1 MLRLALASL
10 WNRRISAC
18 LTILAIAVSSLLLV
32 GVERIKTQTQQNF
45 ANTISAT
52 DLIVGGRTGS
62 SQLLLSSV
70 FHIGNLTSTVSWDAY
85 QYLQNLPGVIWSVPL
100 AMGDSLRGFPVV
112 ATTRDY
118 FQHFRY
124 GQQQPLELQ
133 TGRIF
138 NAYQETVLGAEVAA
152 RLTLKVGDQVT
163 VAHGSGGPSFSD
175 HDDHPF
181 LVSGILERTG
191 TPVDQALYIPLEGLG
206 LVHGEYIATTTKH
219 TEQHEHQHEH
229 EHEHEHEHKHEH
241 QSTPPVYTLSAVLL
255 GLQSKP
261 LALRLQ
267 RDINSYR
274 PEPMTAIMPGVALQ
288 EFWRTMQL
296 FERAL
301 FGISVLVVITGLIG
315 MLTMLLASLR
325 ERRREM
331 AILRAVGAGPL
342 QIFSLLVSEALLLTL
357 FGLLLGIAGLFGMIW
372 FAGELLQQWFSLN
385 LTATPLTAAEW
396 QLICAILLAALLLS
410 LVPAWRA
417 YRLALADGLS
427 VKL

>member
-10 WNRRISAC
+10 WNRRVSAC
-18 LTILAIAVSSLLLV
+18 LTVLAIAVSSLLLV
-32 GVERIKTQTQQNF
+32 GVERIKTQTHQNF

-62 SQLLLSSV
+62 TQLLLSSV
-70 FHIGNLTSTVSWDAY
+70 FHIGNLTNTVSWDAY
-85 QYLQNLPGVIWSVPL
+85 QYLQNLPGVTWSVPL

-112 ATTRDY
+112 ATSGDY
-118 FQHFRY
+118 FQYFRY
-124 GQQQPLELQ
+124 GQQQPLTLT

-181 LVSGILERTG
+181 IVSGILQRTG
-191 TPVDQALYIPLEGLG
+191 TPVDQALYIALEGLG
-206 LVHGEYIATTTKH
+206 LVHGEYSSSTIHH
-219 TEQHEHQHEH
+219 TEEH
-229 EHEHEHEHKHEH
+229 EHEHEHDHEHEH
-241 QSTPPVYTLSAVLL
+241 QSAPPPVYTLSAVLL

-267 RDINSYR
+267 RDINGYR

-357 FGLLLGIAGLFGMIW
+357 FGLLIGIAGLFGMIW

-385 LTATPLTAAEW
+385 LTATPLTATEW
-396 QLICAILLAALLLS
+396 QLITAIVLAALLLS

>member
-10 WNRRISAC
+10 WNRRVSAC
-18 LTILAIAVSSLLLV
+18 LTVLAIAVSSLLLV
-32 GVERIKTQTQQNF
+32 GVERIKTQTHQNF

-62 SQLLLSSV
+62 TQLLLSSV
-70 FHIGNLTSTVSWDAY
+70 FHIGNLTNTVSWDAY
-85 QYLQNLPGVIWSVPL
+85 QYLQNLPGVTWSVPL

-112 ATTRDY
+112 ATSRDY
-118 FQHFRY
+118 FQYFRY
-124 GQQQPLELQ
+124 GQQQPLTLT

-181 LVSGILERTG
+181 IVSGILQRTG
-191 TPVDQALYIPLEGLG
+191 TPVDQALYIALEGLG
-206 LVHGEYIATTTKH
+206 LVHGEYIASTTKH
-219 TEQHEHQHEH
+219 AEEHQHEH
-229 EHEHEHEHKHEH
+229 EH
-241 QSTPPVYTLSAVLL
+241 QSAPPPVYTLSAVLL

-267 RDINSYR
+267 RDINGYR

-357 FGLLLGIAGLFGMIW
+357 FGLLIGIAGLFGMIW
-372 FAGELLQQWFSLN
+372 FAGELLQQWLSLN
-385 LTATPLTAAEW
+385 LTATPLTATEW
-396 QLICAILLAALLLS
+396 QLITAIVLAALLLS

>member
-10 WNRRISAC
+10 WNRRVSAC
-18 LTILAIAVSSLLLV
+18 LTVLAIAVSSLLLV
-32 GVERIKTQTQQNF
+32 GVERIKTQTHQNF

-62 SQLLLSSV
+62 TQLLLSSV
-70 FHIGNLTSTVSWDAY
+70 FHIGNLTNTVSWDAY
-85 QYLQNLPGVIWSVPL
+85 QYLQNLPGVTWSVPL

-112 ATTRDY
+112 ATSRDY
-118 FQHFRY
+118 FQYFRY
-124 GQQQPLELQ
+124 GQQQPLTLT

-181 LVSGILERTG
+181 IVSGILQRTG
-191 TPVDQALYIPLEGLG
+191 TPVDQALYIALEGLG
-206 LVHGEYIATTTKH
+206 LVHGEYISSTIHH
-219 TEQHEHQHEH
+219 TEEH
-229 EHEHEHEHKHEH
+229 EHEHDHEHEH
-241 QSTPPVYTLSAVLL
+241 QSAPPPVYTLSAVLL

-267 RDINSYR
+267 RDINGYR

-357 FGLLLGIAGLFGMIW
+357 FGLLIGIAGLFGMIW
-372 FAGELLQQWFSLN
+372 FAGELLQQWLSLN
-385 LTATPLTAAEW
+385 LTATPLTATEW
-396 QLICAILLAALLLS
+396 QLITAIVLAALLLS

>member
-10 WNRRISAC
+10 WNRRVSAC
-18 LTILAIAVSSLLLV
+18 LTVLAIAVSSLLLV

-62 SQLLLSSV
+62 TQLLLSSV

-85 QYLQNLPGVIWSVPL
+85 QYLQNLPGVTWSVPL

-112 ATTRDY
+112 ATTSDY

-124 GQQQPLELQ
+124 GQQQSLTLT

-152 RLTLKVGDQVT
+152 RLTLTVGDQVT

-181 LVSGILERTG
+181 RVSGILERTG

-206 LVHGEYIATTTKH
+206 LVHGEYSSAMT
-219 TEQHEHQHEH
+219 QHAEEH
-229 EHEHEHEHKHEH
+229 EHEHEHEHKHKQ
-241 QSTPPVYTLSAVLL
+241 QSTTPPVYTLSAVLL

-357 FGLLLGIAGLFGMIW
+357 FGLMMGIAGLFGMIW

-385 LTATPLTAAEW
+385 MTATPLTAAEW
-396 QLICAILLAALLLS
+396 QLITAIVLAALLLS